1 MPKIF
6 NIIFL
11 VTVICL
17 VMTSCSNA
25 GKTGDF
31 TLVLSGSMHG
41 QLDPCGWKKNPMG
54 GLSRRYVKVQEL
66 KSQGKNPIIVDAG
79 DLLFSTTN
87 LNNDNIKSEEFR
99 SNAII

>member
-1 MPKIF
+1 VGKLMPKIF

-41 QLDPCGWKKNPMG
+41 QLDPCG
-54 GLSRRYVKVQEL
+54 
-66 KSQGKNPIIVDAG
+66 
-79 DLLFSTTN
+79 
-87 LNNDNIKSEEFR
+87 
-99 SNAII
+99 